1 MDRSSETLKSPIN
14 VQAIVRY
21 ADLSASCLSVSG
33 TIINLILSI
42 MLRLCRFMN
51 TKNVVGEKIEIQQ
64 IADKKPRSRKRSII
78 TFVIVSLLNVGLLT
92 VLWTQLITPR
102 SGQPQADSSSTVGF
116 VSSPLLGK
124 SAPDFSLPVLNG
136 NGTKLHLASLKGKV
150 VMVNFWASWCEPCQQ
165 EASAL
170 QQAWTKWQSKGV
182 VLLGVDGAE
191 SESDALNFVHQHG
204 ITYQSVR
211 DSIDGGTAISYGAT
225 ANPETFFVNQN
236 GIVVARWIG
245 PISEQNVQTEL
256 TKLHVA

>member
-1 MDRSSETLKSPIN
+1 MDTKTITSDER
-14 VQAIVRY
+14 AIQ
-21 ADLSASCLSVSG
+21 L
-33 TIINLILSI
+33 N
-42 MLRLCRFMN
+42 
-51 TKNVVGEKIEIQQ
+51 EKR
-64 IADKKPRSRKRSII
+64 KPRSRKRSII
-78 TFVIVSLLNVGLLT
+78 TFVIVSLLNVGLLV
-92 VLWTQLITPR
+92 VLWTQLLTPR
-102 SGQPQADSSSTVGF
+102 SGQSQIDSSSTIGF

-124 SAPDFSLPVLNG
+124 SAPDFTLPVLNG
-136 NGTKLHLASLKGKV
+136 SGTLHLASLKGKV

-211 DSIDGGTAISYGAT
+211 DTIDGGTAISYGAT
-225 ANPETFFVNQN
+225 ANPETFFINQD

-245 PISEQNVQTEL
+245 PINEQNVQAEL
-256 TKLHVA
+256 TKLHIA